1 MKFRQ
6 IEDRLIQA
14 ERIVLDLH
22 ETRVGPKPLR
32 GQQLPYVHSES
43 DMRNWGHRKGDRRSA
58 DPRANACRLR
68 KEDDEAYSIFRAEFW
83 EQFKDEPTQDDAIGA
98 VELRENW
105 IHLVDDENERRALL
119 AWAYAMAGGRPFKRW
134 CRMNDISV
142 MTGRRR
148 KNRAVEK
155 ISRQLQSKSDL
166 RATEAGFGVLP
177 VTPEIGDVSPTL
189 AEPERGTETGL
200 NSWASDDAFQPI
212 VIHREVINDHV
223 AVQRIEVTAQEFSW
237 AAKRNARRRQQEA
250 KRRARLKEAEA
261 AAQKVAA

>member
-1 MKFRQ
+1 MNIRQ

-32 GQQLPYVHSES
+32 GQQLPYVHSDA
-43 DMRNWGHRKGDRRSA
+43 DMRNWGHRKGDRRST
-58 DPRANACRLR
+58 DPRADACRLR
-68 KEDDEAYSIFRAEFW
+68 KEDDEAHSIFRAEFW
-83 EQFKDEPTQDDAIGA
+83 DQFKDEPSLDEVSDATRLS
-98 VELRENW
+98 EEW
-105 IHLVDDENERRALL
+105 IHLVDDEDERRALR
-119 AWAYAMAGGRPFKRW
+119 AWAYAIAGGRPFKRW
-134 CRMNDISV
+134 CRLNGIAV

-155 ISRQLQSKSDL
+155 IARQLQSKPDL
-166 RATEAGFGVLP
+166 RATEGGFGVLP

-200 NSWASDDAFQPI
+200 NSWAADDAFQPI

-223 AVQRIEVTAQEFSW
+223 AVQTIEVTAQEFSW

-250 KRRARLKEAEA
+250 KRRAKLKEAEA
-261 AAQKVAA
+261 AKVAA